1 MNKMYRNLMTAL
13 LFVALFAVYG
23 CSSSNNNAG
32 SSGSASA
39 DASAG
44 ASTGTAAS
52 AEPAAADLA
61 TELRFPLAQQV
72 PTLDPHL
79 ALNTNVYV
87 TFNIFEGLFAFD
99 ANFKPVPMLAES
111 YDLSEDGKTYTFHLR
126 HGVKFHNGKEMK
138 AEDVVASLNRWKSV
152 TGRAQA
158 SLGDSEFTIKDDYTV
173 ELALSEPRNDI
184 LAQLSHVLNNAA
196 IMPKEVVEAAG
207 PDGVKEY
214 IGTGPFKFV
223 EWKQDQYV
231 HVAKFD
237 DYQPVSAEPSGLSG
251 KKEAFL
257 KDVYFDIVTDS
268 ATRFSSFLAGT
279 YDYVDVTLD
288 NLPQVQGLSD
298 VKLSKNL
305 GSDIN
310 LVFNKKSPLFSNV
323 KYREAV
329 AAVLDADEIL
339 LGTVN
344 SPELYRLNPSYMY
357 PENTTW
363 YSEAGKENYNQKN
376 ADKAKQ
382 LLQEAGYSGQEVT
395 LLTTKELGGSFYNAT
410 IVVQKELE
418 AIGVKTK
425 LDINDFATLLKK
437 RADPNAWDIYVG
449 LFTMPSTPSQLL
461 YLNPTYGFADDA
473 KLAELTKQLTAAATD
488 EEIKTANDALQQYE
502 WEYLAA
508 VKIGDT
514 YSQSATRDKL
524 TGLTTLAGYPNLANT
539 KLAK

>member
-1 MNKMYRNLMTAL
+1 MNKLYRHSLLAL
-13 LFVALFAVYG
+13 LILALFAVYG
-23 CSSSNNNAG
+23 CSSGNNGGGGNG
-32 SSGSASA
+32 N
-39 DASAG
+39 
-44 ASTGTAAS
+44 AAS
-52 AEPAAADLA
+52 GTSSPGTSSPAEPVSADLA
-61 TELRFPLAQQV
+61 SELHFPLAQQV

-87 TFNIFEGLFAFD
+87 TMNIFEGLFAFD
-99 ANFKPVPMLAES
+99 ENFKPVPMLAES

-138 AEDVVASLNRWKSV
+138 AEDVVASLNRWKSL

-158 SLGDSEFTIKDDYTV
+158 SLGDSEFAVKDDYTV
-173 ELALSEPRNDI
+173 ELALKEPRNDI

-231 HVAKFD
+231 HLSKFD
-237 DYQPVSAEPSGLSG
+237 DYQSVDAPPSGFSG

-257 KDVYFDIVTDS
+257 QDVFFDIVPDS
-268 ATRFSSFLAGT
+268 ATRFASFLSGT
-279 YDYVDVTLD
+279 YDYVDVSLD

-298 VKLSKNL
+298 VTLNKNL

-310 LVFNKKSPLFSNV
+310 LVFNKKSPLFSDV
-323 KYREAV
+323 KYRQAV

-339 LGTVN
+339 LGTVS

-376 ADKAKQ
+376 PDKAKQ
-382 LLQEAGYSGQEVT
+382 LLQEAGYDGREVT

-418 AIGVKTK
+418 SIGVKTK

-473 KLAELTKQLTAAATD
+473 KLAELNKALTAASSD
-488 EEIKTANDALQQYE
+488 EEIKQANDALQQYE

-514 YSQSATRDKL
+514 YSQTATRHKL
-524 TGLTTLAGYPNLANT
+524 TGLKTLAGYPNLANV
-539 KLAK
+539 KLSK

>member
-1 MNKMYRNLMTAL
+1 MTKLYRHSFLAL
-13 LFVALFAVYG
+13 LILALFAVYG
-23 CSSSNNNAG
+23 CSSNNGNGGAASGAPASSTGAAG
-32 SSGSASA
+32 S
-39 DASAG
+39 
-44 ASTGTAAS
+44 
-52 AEPAAADLA
+52 AETVSENLA

-87 TFNIFEGLFAFD
+87 TLNIFEGLFAFD
-99 ANFKPVPMLAES
+99 ENFKPVPMLAES

-138 AEDVVASLNRWKSV
+138 AEDVVASLNRWKSL

-173 ELALSEPRNDI
+173 ELALAEPRNDI
-184 LAQLSHVLNNAA
+184 LSQLSHVLNNAA
-196 IMPKEVVEAAG
+196 ILPKEVVEAAG
-207 PDGVKEY
+207 PDGVTEY

-231 HVAKFD
+231 HLAKFD
-237 DYQPVSAEPSGLSG
+237 DYQSVEAPASGLSG

-257 KDVYFDIVTDS
+257 KDVIFDIVPDS
-268 ATRFSSFLAGT
+268 ATRFASFLSGT

-298 VKLSKNL
+298 VTLNKNL

-339 LGTVN
+339 LGTVS
-344 SPELYRLNPSYMY
+344 SPDLYRLNSSYMY

-376 ADKAKQ
+376 PDKAKQ
-382 LLQEAGYSGQEVT
+382 LLQEAGYNGQEVT
-395 LLTTKELGGSFYNAT
+395 LLTTKELGGTFYNAT

-425 LDINDFATLLKK
+425 LDITDFATLLKK

-473 KLAELTKQLTAAATD
+473 KLAELTKALTAASTE

-514 YSQSATRDKL
+514 YSQSATRNKL
-524 TGLTTLAGYPNLANT
+524 TGLVTLAGYPNLANV
-539 KLAK
+539 KLSK